1 LITGTNWI
9 GLWTLIT
16 REVGR
21 FFSVYRQTVLP
32 GLISSGLYILVFG
45 FTLERRIAEINGVP
59 YTLFILPGLL
69 MMNTLMN
76 ATSNTSSS
84 MLQMK
89 LLQQLPDIL
98 TAPLSAMEISLAYII
113 GGTVRGTVNGILVML
128 LGVVLIDMP
137 VHQPLATIGFIV
149 MVSWAFAS
157 MGLILGQL
165 SDSWDQLAMMQNF
178 FLTPLSFLGGVFY
191 SVNMLPDWAQTLSF
205 FNPIYYMINGIRF
218 TILGVADS
226 PPMTSFTM
234 ALIMT
239 IFFSVSAIILMHSG
253 RKIKQ

>member
-1 LITGTNWI
+1 MAGTNWI

-113 GGTVRGTVNGILVML
+113 GGTVRGTVNGILVLL

-137 VHQPLATIGFIV
+137 VHQPLATIGFIF

-157 MGLILGQL
+157 MGLVLGQL